1 MISAALVASATVM
14 TEKPSF
20 SATGQLW
27 GNPLYCWDYH
37 RETGYA
43 WWLSRLAHCFRLY
56 DVTRIDHFRG
66 FDEYYSVP
74 YGSETAIGGHWEQGP
89 GLDLFRRVEEAL
101 GWHEVI
107 AEDLGY
113 VTDSVRELVR
123 DSGFPGMKVLE
134 FAFDA
139 RDTGSANDYLPHNY
153 PENCVAYTGT
163 HDNETLTGWL
173 RSITPKERQA
183 VRDYLCDSR
192 TPQKELYRPL
202 IALAMRSA
210 ARTCVIPMQDYMGL
224 DNRSRMNRP
233 STVGINWLW
242 RLRQEDL
249 SPELREE
256 IRRCTA
262 RYGRSC

>member
-1 MISAALVASATVM
+1 M
-14 TEKPSF
+14 
-20 SATGQLW
+20 
-27 GNPLYCWDYH
+27 
-37 RETGYA
+37 
-43 WWLSRLAHCFRLY
+43 
-56 DVTRIDHFRG
+56 
-66 FDEYYSVP
+66 
-74 YGSETAIGGHWEQGP
+74 
-89 GLDLFRRVEEAL
+89 
-101 GWHEVI
+101 
-107 AEDLGY
+107 
-113 VTDSVRELVR
+113 
-123 DSGFPGMKVLE
+123 
-134 FAFDA
+134 
-139 RDTGSANDYLPHNY
+139 
-153 PENCVAYTGT
+153 AYTGT

-233 STVGINWLW
+233 STVGTNWLW

-249 SPELREE
+249 SPELQEE